1 MALDIAAA
9 LSRGYISMDAA
20 DALSTF
26 MTNGMP
32 DRARFLNFLGNL
44 IVTAADA
51 ERKSK
56 HVAVFA
62 ECVHLLWAQ
71 GNPEATIRLEG
82 LWNEE
87 IVSRY
92 DVGTLRL

>member
-56 HVAVFA
+56 LTLQFSQNVFISCGHK
-62 ECVHLLWAQ
+62 ETPRQ
-71 GNPEATIRLEG
+71 
-82 LWNEE
+82 
-87 IVSRY
+87 RY
-92 DVGTLRL
+92 GSKDSGTKK